1 MGMARAERDG
11 RRLGAVRVMV
21 VAGMVVVMMA
31 VLTVAMLAVMVV
43 LAVTVAALIVL
54 VGAMIM
60 IMIVVRPGSRRTGI
74 AVVVRGMP
82 CVVVPGMP
90 PLHGPRRR
98 GHRRGAGGCGREKR
112 DLGRG

>member
-21 VAGMVVVMMA
+21 VAGMVVAMMA
-31 VLTVAMLAVMVV
+31 VLTVAMLAVI
-43 LAVTVAALIVL
+43 VAAMIVL

-60 IMIVVRPGSRRTGI
+60 IVVRPGCRRTGI

>member
-1 MGMARAERDG
+1 MGMARAERDV
-11 RRLGAVRVMV
+11 RRLGAVRVTV
-21 VAGMVVVMMA
+21 VAGMVVAMRA
-31 VLTVAMLAVMVV
+31 VLTVAMLAV
-43 LAVTVAALIVL
+43 TVAAMIVL
-54 VGAMIM
+54 AGAMIM
-60 IMIVVRPGSRRTGI
+60 IMTVVRPGCRRTGI

>member
-21 VAGMVVVMMA
+21 VAGMVVAMMA

-43 LAVTVAALIVL
+43 LAVTVAAMIVL

-60 IMIVVRPGSRRTGI
+60 IVVRPGCRRTGI

>member
-1 MGMARAERDG
+1 MGMARAERNG
-11 RRLGAVRVMV
+11 RRLRAVRAMV

-31 VLTVAMLAVMVV
+31 VLTVAMLAVIVVV
-43 LAVTVAALIVL
+43 LAVTVAAMIVL

-60 IMIVVRPGSRRTGI
+60 IVVRTGSRRTGI

>member
-21 VAGMVVVMMA
+21 VVGMVVAMMA

-43 LAVTVAALIVL
+43 LAVIVAAMIVL
-54 VGAMIM
+54 AGAMIT
-60 IMIVVRPGSRRTGI
+60 IVVRPGCRRTGI

-112 DLGRG
+112 DLGRR

>member
-11 RRLGAVRVMV
+11 RRLGAVRVVV
-21 VAGMVVVMMA
+21 VAGMVVAMMA
-31 VLTVAMLAVMVV
+31 VLTVAMLAV
-43 LAVTVAALIVL
+43 TVAAMIVL

-60 IMIVVRPGSRRTGI
+60 IMIVVRFGCRRTGI